1 MALDSF
7 QETTSR
13 SWFARIS
20 DSIKGILF
28 GLILFVAAFPLL
40 FWNEGRAVKTY
51 KTLKEGS
58 GTVMSVGTDRIDAA
72 NAGML
77 VHVTAKAV
85 TDDELVDPEFGM
97 AVTAIIGIKRVK
109 GVRSASAAA

>member
-28 GLILFVAAFPLL
+28 GLILFV
-40 FWNEGRAVKTY
+40 
-51 KTLKEGS
+51 
-58 GTVMSVGTDRIDAA
+58 
-72 NAGML
+72 
-77 VHVTAKAV
+77 
-85 TDDELVDPEFGM
+85 DPEFGM